1 MFLNYHTTSGLIIII
16 TLLLAYC
23 LVITVS
29 QVFKAWVARTLG
41 DPTATQQGFS
51 SWNPLDHA
59 DFVGVACL
67 LVLGLGWGRRVPITR
82 EYISGP
88 WRMAKILLAYFS
100 DVFAYIMLGIGSVLA
115 LTLIFEG
122 STLGLG
128 AHDAMSDILN
138 FHTLQALH
146 PSLSSTKIALGLVA
160 LSTLFMSIM
169 LGSIQVVINGFN
181 YLVDRYYNQI
191 VTSGMPVFV
200 WWILPTIVMI
210 MSIGFIQWFMVSAIL
225 KLSALSAQFLAL
237 F

>member
-1 MFLNYHTTSGLIIII
+1 MFLNYQTTSGLIIII
-16 TLLLAYC
+16 PLLLAYC
-23 LVITVS
+23 LVVTVS
-29 QVFKAWVARTLG
+29 HVFKAWVARTLG
-41 DPTATQQGFS
+41 DPTATEQGFA

-59 DFVGVACL
+59 DFVGVVCL

-88 WRMAKILLAYFS
+88 WRTAKILLAYFS
-100 DVFAYIMLGIGSVLA
+100 DVFAYIMLGIGSMIA
-115 LTLIFEG
+115 LTLLFDG
-122 STLGLG
+122 SLLGHG

-138 FHTLQALH
+138 FQKLQSLH

-181 YLVDRYYNQI
+181 YFLDRYYHQI
-191 VTSGMPVFV
+191 VTSGMSALAL
-200 WWILPTIVMI
+200 WILPTLVMI
-210 MSIGFIQWFMVSAIL
+210 VSIGFIQWFMVCAIL
-225 KLSALSAQFLAL
+225 KLSALGTQFLAL